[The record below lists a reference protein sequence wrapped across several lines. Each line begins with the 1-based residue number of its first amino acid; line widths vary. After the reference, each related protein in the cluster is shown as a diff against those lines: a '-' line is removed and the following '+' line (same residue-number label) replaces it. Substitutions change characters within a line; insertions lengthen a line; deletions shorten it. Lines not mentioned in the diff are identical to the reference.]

1 MPCLLFLDIHKTK
14 TQHTF
19 PKLGSR
25 NSRAS
30 SSLAPPF
37 SSCQQWS
44 GPKKG
49 WEHHHT
55 GKSGWWQGTA
65 GMSFLSHVLSKAH
78 QSFSVLFSQPANFA
92 WVAIISFTSLELLPF
107 YQPNQTVWRQ
117 TSKIKTEGC
126 VSLKLLHSQVAKV
139 RRESMEW
146 RIHLQTYMWSEGKIQ
161 NTQGTCHIK
170 EQIIRCLIA
179 WTTLV
184 DIFPKNISDTI
195 YVERFS
201 TPGTIRESQIKTRM
215 KWT

>member
-1 MPCLLFLDIHKTK
+1 MPCLLFFDIHKTK

-30 SSLAPPF
+30 SSSAPPF

-65 GMSFLSHVLSKAH
+65 GMSFLSHVLSKVH

-126 VSLKLLHSQVAKV
+126 VSLKLLHSQAAKV
-139 RRESMEW
+139 RGELWNGE
-146 RIHLQTYMWSEGKIQ
+146 Y
-161 NTQGTCHIK
+161 TCRHISGQRTRFKTHK
-170 EQIIRCLIA
+170 EHATAKSKQ
-179 WTTLV
+179 
-184 DIFPKNISDTI
+184 SD
-195 YVERFS
+195 VKLHERL
-201 TPGTIRESQIKTRM
+201 
-215 KWT
+215 